1 MGLKVPEM
9 ELIKMIKV
17 PLTKNFFKQS
27 TGILKLSP
35 VQLIFVGVAVVVGA
49 VTVLM
54 LMQNNMSLDV
64 IGWIV
69 FLEMA
74 IIIGL
79 GVIRIGGMNL
89 FSYFLKSMK
98 KDKRYFNR
106 NGVFGDDEE

>member
-1 MGLKVPEM
+1 MGREVPEM
-9 ELIKMIKV
+9 ELIEMIKV

-35 VQLIFVGVAVVVGA
+35 VQLVFVGVAVVVGA
-49 VTVLM
+49 GTVFG
-54 LMQNNMSLDV
+54 LMQYNMSLDV

-69 FLEMA
+69 FLEMSV
-74 IIIGL
+74 IIGL

-89 FSYFLKSMK
+89 FSYFIKSMK

-106 NGVFGDDEE
+106 NGVFDDDEE